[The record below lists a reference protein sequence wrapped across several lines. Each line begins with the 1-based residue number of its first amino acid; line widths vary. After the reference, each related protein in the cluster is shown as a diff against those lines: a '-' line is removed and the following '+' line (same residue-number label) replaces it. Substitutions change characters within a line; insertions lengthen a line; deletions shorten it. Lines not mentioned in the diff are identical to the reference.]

1 MGWVDYDSHART
13 RPRDDVWGQV
23 RRTVG
28 GRPYPA
34 EQIDMIVDAALRHLD
49 LGADDVLLDL
59 GCGNGAL
66 GALLHPFCAASLGV
80 DASEYLIGVATERFT
95 APDHRFIVG
104 DAAAFCEAAS
114 DAGRY
119 TKALCYGSLSYF
131 EDDVVAR
138 MLDSLRAQFP
148 LLTHVLLGNLPDPAC
163 VGRFQASGVSL
174 PLREARSDLGV
185 WRTGVEIAG
194 LAGPGWSV
202 TTSVMPPAFLAAHYR
217 FDALLIRVP

>member
-1 MGWVDYDSHART
+1 MTWVDYDSHART

-34 EQIDMIVDAALRHLD
+34 EQIDMIAEAILLHLD
-49 LGADDVLLDL
+49 LRPDDVLLDL

-66 GALLHPFCAASLGV
+66 GAVLHPFCAASLGV
-80 DASEYLIGVATERFT
+80 DESDYLVGVATERFA
-95 APDHRFIVG
+95 APDRRFTVG
-104 DAAAFCEAAS
+104 DAARFCETAA

-131 EDDVVAR
+131 EDDAVAR
-138 MLDSLRAQFP
+138 MLAGLHARFRSV
-148 LLTHVLLGNLPDPAC
+148 THVLLGNLPDPAR
-163 VGRFQASGVSL
+163 VGRFQAPGVSL
-174 PLREARSDLGV
+174 PLREARSDLGI
-185 WRTGVEIAG
+185 WRGAAEIAG

-202 TTSVMPPAFLAAHYR
+202 TTSVMPPSFLAAHYR
-217 FDALLIRVP
+217 YDALLVRAP